1 MLRPARL
8 QPPVRRVLAVD
19 AGSRRL
25 KLALVKSSF
34 GHVELLREESID
46 LHEEGLV
53 TAEECKNHLQTILAD
68 CGHPPLALTISQ
80 HLSTSHII
88 ELPLATESEVRKLI
102 EDEAVKLSGVSESA
116 IVYDFVRV
124 ESSVPE
130 RQQFWVTLSKERDI
144 EERITQLGLERDN
157 LCDVSTTANSLIAA
171 YRAIAP
177 ESAEAILVHVGA
189 QNTLIVVLSQA
200 QAIFAGSFPVGSDK
214 FVQNIATARGC
225 SAEAAHNL
233 QRQTNL
239 LTGPE
244 ALPEFVGLVDQWA
257 TEVKRQLRDGRTQR
271 TRSASEFSN
280 FTVVASGNGFE
291 QPGLLEHLNARHGL
305 TLQNWPTG
313 PNLPKPGLEIAYG
326 TALQALGLTSQPVS
340 LLPTARRVAWK
351 RHLTT
356 QKIEFANSILLL
368 VCCLILGVGLW
379 QKFSLVQ
386 RQEELLTKV
395 QSGSDMLRTH
405 QELTLELQMEYEHL
419 RPLFQYQ
426 QNTRDILESLALIEQ
441 TRSNRSF
448 WYVLVADQQSY
459 FEQPSGAGT
468 NTIGPTLPVPAFGNW
483 PGYNGNNGLPFS
495 QTNASPAR
503 PGLIAELCVPEDLE
517 AARRVLSSIVN
528 DLKPE
533 PLFSKVDLLSDDL
546 RRNHADPKVLVPNRH
561 FALSLNFATTEF
573 HPPATARARAGDSS
587 STRSGRWSSPAPET
601 ETPRETPRYP
611 LR

>member
-25 KLALVKSSF
+25 KLALIKSSF
-34 GHVELLREESID
+34 GRVEILREESID

-53 TAEECKNHLQTILAD
+53 TAEECKNHLQTLLAD

-144 EERITQLGLERDN
+144 EERIAQLGLERDN

-171 YRAIAP
+171 FRALAP
-177 ESAEAILVHVGA
+177 ESAEAILVHIGA
-189 QNTLIVVLSQA
+189 QNTLVVVLSQA

-214 FVQNIATARGC
+214 FVQNIAAARGC
-225 SAEAAHNL
+225 SVEAAQKL
-233 QRQTNL
+233 QRQINL

-244 ALPEFVGLVDQWA
+244 ALPEFAGLVDQWA
-257 TEVKRQLRDGRTQR
+257 TEVKRQLRDGRARQA
-271 TRSASEFSN
+271 RSAMDLPN
-280 FTVVASGNGFE
+280 FTVVASGIGFE
-291 QPGLLEHLNARHGL
+291 QAGLLEYLQAQHGL
-305 TLQNWPTG
+305 SLQNWPTG

-340 LLPTARRVAWK
+340 LLPTARRVAWQ

-379 QKFSLVQ
+379 QKFTLVQ
-386 RQEELLTKV
+386 QQEELLTKV
-395 QSGSDMLRTH
+395 QSGSDMLRTN
-405 QELTLELQMEYEHL
+405 QQLTAELQTEYEHL
-419 RPLFQYQ
+419 RPLLQYQ
-426 QNTRDILESLALIEQ
+426 QQTRDILESLALIEQ

-448 WYVLVADQQSY
+448 WYVLVADQHSY
-459 FEQPSGAGT
+459 FEPTSGAGT
-468 NTIGPTLPVPAFGNW
+468 NTIGPVLPATTLGNW
-483 PGYNGNNGLPFS
+483 PGFNGNYGLPFS
-495 QTNASPAR
+495 QTNTSPTR

-517 AARRVLSSIVN
+517 TARRVLSSIVN

-533 PLFSKVDLLSDDL
+533 PLFAKVDLLSDDL
-546 RRNHADPKVLVPNRH
+546 RRNHADPKVLITNRH
-561 FALSLNFATTEF
+561 FALSLNFATTDF
-573 HPPATARARAGDSS
+573 QPSASAVRTRGVDAS
-587 STRSGRWSSPAPET
+587 STRSSRWSSPALESEP
-601 ETPRETPRYP
+601 PRNPPR
-611 LR
+611 

>member
-34 GHVELLREESID
+34 GRVELLREESID

-177 ESAEAILVHVGA
+177 ESAEAILVHIGA

-214 FVQNIATARGC
+214 FVQNIAAVRGC
-225 SAEAAHNL
+225 SVEAAQNL

-239 LTGPE
+239 LTGPDM
-244 ALPEFVGLVDQWA
+244 LPEFVGLVDQWA
-257 TEVKRQLRDGRTQR
+257 TEVKRQLRDGRAQP
-271 TRSASEFSN
+271 TRSAPDHSS

-291 QPGLLEHLNARHGL
+291 QPGLLEHLNAQHGL
-305 TLQNWPTG
+305 ILKSWPNG

-405 QELTLELQMEYEHL
+405 QELTAELQTEYEHL
-419 RPLFQYQ
+419 RPLLQYQ

-459 FEQPSGAGT
+459 FEQPSAAGT
-468 NTIGPTLPVPAFGNW
+468 NTIGPALPPPAFGSW
-483 PGYNGNNGLPFS
+483 PPFNGNYGPALN
-495 QTNASPAR
+495 QTNAAPAR
-503 PGLIAELCVPEDLE
+503 PGLIAELCVPEDLD

-533 PLFSKVDLLSDDL
+533 PLFAKVDLLSDDL
-546 RRNHADPKVLVPNRH
+546 RRNHADPKVLVTNRH

-573 HPPATARARAGDSS
+573 QPPAMPARPRGGDSS

-601 ETPRETPRYP
+601 ETPRNP